1 MGPNIDFI
9 KIKKVI
15 YLIIFNRLI
24 ILNCVKYVTIIKKR
38 KFEINYTNYY

>member
-1 MGPNIDFI
+1 MGPTIDFI
-9 KIKKVI
+9 KIKN

-24 ILNCVKYVTIIKKR
+24 ILNFAKYVTIIKKR